1 MMMEDGRRGGNS
13 KGRVRREWDKQK
25 RGQEEKREGQRVLK
39 VGSKR

>member
-1 MMMEDGRRGGNS
+1 MMMEDGRRGNS

-25 RGQEEKREGQRVLK
+25 RRQEEKREGQRVLK